1 MTSKGIHTGAAL
13 ELVRVSKTFGP
24 VIAVDGVS
32 LTVAPGEFLTLLGP
46 SGSGKTTTLM
56 MIAGFESATAGEI
69 VLDGRPLTRVPPYRR
84 NLGMVFQHYAL
95 FPHMTVHDNV
105 AFPLRTRG
113 ATRTETDKR
122 VEEALDRVHLP
133 GYGGRFPVQLSGG
146 QQQRVALARALVYR
160 PPVLLMDEP
169 LGALDKKLREQMQ
182 LEIKHIQRELQ
193 LTVIY
198 VTHDQE
204 EALTMS
210 DRIVVMR
217 HGRVVQLGPPED
229 LYERPTDRF
238 VADFI
243 GQSNF
248 LEVTVRSVQDGI
260 ATAVTD
266 DGLDVSLVG
275 EAGAEGTRVTL
286 ALRPERV
293 RLAPAGAS
301 SRAAAAPDPSAYRWW
316 DGVIE
321 EVVYIGATRKYQV
334 RLRGQVLVA
343 QQQAGT
349 DVTGLRA
356 GERVNVGWSMADLR
370 VVHKH

>member
-1 MTSKGIHTGAAL
+1 MTSRDIHTGAAL
-13 ELVRVSKTFGP
+13 ELLRVSKTFGP

-69 VLDGRPLTRVPPYRR
+69 MLDGRPLTRVPPYRR

-95 FPHMTVHDNV
+95 FPHMTVYDNV

-113 ATRTETDKR
+113 ATRTETNQR
-122 VEEALDRVHLP
+122 VAEALDRVHLP
-133 GYGGRFPVQLSGG
+133 GYGARFPAQLSGG
-146 QQQRVALARALVYR
+146 QQQRVALARALAYR

-248 LEVTVRSVQDGI
+248 LEVTVQSVKDGI

-301 SRAAAAPDPSAYRWW
+301 TRATAVPDPTAPQWW
-316 DGVIE
+316 AGVIE

-343 QQQAGT
+343 QQQARA
-349 DVTGLRA
+349 DVAGLRA
-356 GERVNVGWSMADLR
+356 GERVTVGWSMADLR
-370 VVHKH
+370 VVHTH